1 LARLGLAGRRVVVLA
16 AALRRDR
23 PAVEPPPESSDSGD
37 SERVADALSV
47 HLSASVPSSAVAVLG
62 GVVHALVPVHQGATA
77 LMAEERAAR
86 LAEEFCERLGSR
98 LPVVVAVGPASAEV
112 SGVTAS
118 RATAVRVLRVLR
130 EGHAQRRVARLVDV
144 HTQALLLELRDL
156 AAARGE
162 RPVGP
167 IARLLEY
174 DERNDSGLAETLE
187 VWLDALGDVRA
198 ASAAL
203 FIHPN
208 TLRYR
213 LRRLEE
219 VSGLDLADPEQRF
232 AAMLQLRI
240 LAPR

>member
-1 LARLGLAGRRVVVLA
+1 
-16 AALRRDR
+16 
-23 PAVEPPPESSDSGD
+23 
-37 SERVADALSV
+37 
-47 HLSASVPSSAVAVLG
+47 
-62 GVVHALVPVHQGATA
+62 
-77 LMAEERAAR
+77 
-86 LAEEFCERLGSR
+86 
-98 LPVVVAVGPASAEV
+98 
-112 SGVTAS
+112 
-118 RATAVRVLRVLR
+118 
-130 EGHAQRRVARLVDV
+130 VARLQDV
-144 HTQALLLELRDL
+144 HTQSLLLELRDL

-174 DERNDSGLAETLE
+174 DDRNDAGLAETLE
-187 VWLDALGDVRA
+187 AWLDALGDVRA
-198 ASAAL
+198 AAAAL